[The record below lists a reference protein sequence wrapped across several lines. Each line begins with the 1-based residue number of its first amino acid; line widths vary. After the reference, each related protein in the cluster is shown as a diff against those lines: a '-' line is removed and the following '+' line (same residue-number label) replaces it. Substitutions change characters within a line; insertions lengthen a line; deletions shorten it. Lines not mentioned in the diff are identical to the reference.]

1 MMAINWHGLEIQCSS
16 TTEVS
21 VFRFISLDIWLF
33 TKSKAMNKL
42 NIIKEDV
49 QFTPLAEVS

>member
-21 VFRFISLDIWLF
+21 VFRFISLDIWFF
-33 TKSKAMNKL
+33 TKFKAM